1 MRAVFQTLNT
11 ERCKRTQK
19 GVSAARLRKWI
30 VRSVLRERII
40 VHLLLARRLGAAC
53 REKMREMAS
62 RRS

>member
-1 MRAVFQTLNT
+1 MRSVFQTVNA
-11 ERCKRTQK
+11 ERCKRTRK
-19 GVSAARLRKWI
+19 GVSARLRKWI